1 MGSAVPISRIL
12 DIGANV
18 LPRVMHLA
26 LSELGTPAIRN
37 RATLGGNICIRERRM
52 SAFPVYL
59 LLDIQLE
66 LKRAGTTRWIPL
78 SRFAPGGG
86 KIDLQ
91 RSEVLTRIRIPFAAW
106 DFEVYRRINRETSD
120 SADFLSFCGLARTEK
135 NVIQDIRIAYGTAG
149 SEVIRSREI
158 ENELVGRKLPIGKRE
173 LGPIMEILDAA
184 LALAADALTSFKR
197 ERIRSLLGWFLAELP
212 DR

>member
-1 MGSAVPISRIL
+1 MGFR
-12 DIGANV
+12 G
-18 LPRVMHLA
+18 LP
-26 LSELGTPAIRN
+26 ENQP
-37 RATLGGNICIRERRM
+37 
-52 SAFPVYL
+52 
-59 LLDIQLE
+59 
-66 LKRAGTTRWIPL
+66 
-78 SRFAPGGG
+78 
-86 KIDLQ
+86 
-91 RSEVLTRIRIPFAAW
+91 
-106 DFEVYRRINRETSD
+106 ETSD